1 MLEMKAN
8 LYYRQILK
16 EFPSS
21 YFAEDSTR
29 VIIGIDCD
37 FYSSSTFQKIKPHF
51 KL

>member
-21 YFAEDSTR
+21 YFAEVSTR
-29 VIIGIDCD
+29 VIIGIYSD
-37 FYSSSTFQKIKPHF
+37 FYDAKDITLREI
-51 KL
+51 